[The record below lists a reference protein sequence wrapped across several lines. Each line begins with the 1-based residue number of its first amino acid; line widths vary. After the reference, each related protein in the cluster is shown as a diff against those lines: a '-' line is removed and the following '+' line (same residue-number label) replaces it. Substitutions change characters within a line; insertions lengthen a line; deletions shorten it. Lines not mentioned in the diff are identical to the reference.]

1 MKSMFIVCAA
11 VACTIAAS
19 GCMTGDGGTATSPI
33 DPFGTEPAPTTGT
46 EPSGNGNGQ
55 ATIAELCVQVCA
67 RISMCGSSADSNCAS
82 ECAADSPPNCEAEFR
97 AFLECLTTAMINCNG
112 GFIAPGCEGAL
123 IAADNCQSSA
133 PTGQ

>member
-11 VACTIAAS
+11 VACTIAVA

-33 DPFGTEPAPTTGT
+33 DPFGTEPVPTTGT
-46 EPSGNGNGQ
+46 EPSGNSNGR
-55 ATIAELCVQVCA
+55 ATIGELCVQVCA
-67 RISMCGSSADSNCAS
+67 RIATCGVSADTSCAS
-82 ECAADSPPNCEAEFR
+82 QCAADFTANCEAEFR
-97 AFLECLTTAMINCNG
+97 AFLECVATATINCNG

-123 IAADNCQSSA
+123 IAADNCSSSS